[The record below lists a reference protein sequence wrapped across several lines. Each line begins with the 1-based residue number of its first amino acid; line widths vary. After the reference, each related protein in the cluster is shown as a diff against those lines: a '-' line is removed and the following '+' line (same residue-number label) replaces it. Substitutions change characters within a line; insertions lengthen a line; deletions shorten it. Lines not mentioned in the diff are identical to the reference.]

1 MRKLHVNWLILI
13 YMVVIGTYLLI
24 TGASQLF
31 NPWGAVLCF
40 ANLRLLVVHL
50 LCCLP
55 LSWVLVDSILSN
67 RPLQLDRSPVSVIV
81 LLVVL
86 CALAPIGCV
95 AALSI
100 ASDYLLELESGLE
113 IRTAIR
119 IVMCLASTLPIVLL
133 LYVLDDRFRP
143 KAAGATRLCIVIASV
158 FIASVYG
165 WKQTLLARQAY
176 RSTTNSPR
184 IALSLKR
191 LSQLIEL
198 DSSPLALAEEGYL
211 QNGTASLA
219 QNHGGL
225 IRPRTQ
231 LELLRDQAEKLENEV
246 ALFIEVGLKVN
257 QSQVKLNLSALMTAG
272 PIAANLISLGRLREA
287 EEVLAL
293 MPKNDRNATLLRATI
308 SKDLQDWNGLL
319 IHADILLSEDSN
331 HDFLVYSLK
340 GDALIGL
347 GRRADALA
355 FFEDVF
361 QKCDTGKADAA
372 IRIARLAMDDGNRE
386 LALLYLDRIERLSP
400 DRTDEVRSLR
410 RTIATNACDL
420 RGKAR

>member
-1 MRKLHVNWLILI
+1 MRKPHVCWLILI
-13 YMVVIGTYLLI
+13 YMIVVGAYLWI
-24 TGASQLF
+24 TRASQLF

-100 ASDYLLELESGLE
+100 ASDYLFELESGLE
-113 IRTAIR
+113 IRTTFR

-158 FIASVYG
+158 FIVSVYG

-176 RSTTNSPR
+176 RSTANSPR

-198 DSSPLALAEEGYL
+198 DSSPLALTESEFSQY
-211 QNGTASLA
+211 GTLSLA
-219 QNHGGL
+219 QNHRGL
-225 IRPRTQ
+225 MRPRTQ

-246 ALFIEVGLKVN
+246 ALFIEVGLQVN
-257 QSQVKLNLSALMTAG
+257 QSEGKFNLSVLRTAG
-272 PIAANLISLGRLREA
+272 PIAANLISLDRLREA

-293 MPKNDRNATLLRATI
+293 LPNNDRNVTLLRATI
-308 SKDLQDWNGLL
+308 AKDRQDWNGLL
-319 IHADILLSEDSN
+319 MHADALLSEDSN
-331 HDFLVYSLK
+331 HDFLICSLK
-340 GDALIGL
+340 GEALIGL
-347 GRRADALA
+347 GRRAEALA
-355 FFEDVF
+355 FFEHIF
-361 QKCDTGKADAA
+361 QICDTGKADAA

-386 LALLYLDRIERLSP
+386 LALLYLDRIESLSP
-400 DRTDEVRSLR
+400 DRIDEVLSLK
-410 RTIATNACDL
+410 RTIAANSCNL
-420 RGKAR
+420 RSRTH